1 MACPRRLVS
10 ATVTWWSAASAFWM
24 TTRVRAVTD
33 EADVLTRRSSFTGR
47 ATLPKRSIGR
57 GLVPVPAHREE

>member
-1 MACPRRLVS
+1 
-10 ATVTWWSAASAFWM
+10 M